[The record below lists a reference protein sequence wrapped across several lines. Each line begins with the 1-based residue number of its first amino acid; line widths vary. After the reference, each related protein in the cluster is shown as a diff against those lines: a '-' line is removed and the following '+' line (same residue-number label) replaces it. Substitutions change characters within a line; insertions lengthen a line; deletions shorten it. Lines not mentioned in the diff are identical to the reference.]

1 MWNTYR
7 NVRLCYK
14 DLSQRE
20 KHTCVKIQNRLSERK
35 LGFLPCSAVLS
46 LN

>member
-7 NVRLCYK
+7 NVRR